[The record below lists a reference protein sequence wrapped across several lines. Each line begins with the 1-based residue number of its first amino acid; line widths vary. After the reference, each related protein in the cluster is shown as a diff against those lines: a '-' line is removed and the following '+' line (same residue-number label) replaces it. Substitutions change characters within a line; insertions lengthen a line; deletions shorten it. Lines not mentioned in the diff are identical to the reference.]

1 MAELNP
7 NIILGI
13 QGPQIQPYDASQGLI
28 KGLTLKNLI
37 QQGKAGEMQAKVA
50 EQAYNDDMGMREAY
64 KTAGGN
70 PEAVRAELV
79 NRGLYLQVNEFD
91 KNALEKREK
100 TVNIDKALS
109 GISKDKLEGDIKK
122 LDVIRNVGMGP
133 LNAYKAAI
141 AKGVSPEMAM
151 QAIQPMWEAAVTGLK
166 NTGMF
171 DEKFLSTVPAQ
182 FDPNRIEADLAQT
195 LKYSDFLNN
204 EIQRRGQDIT
214 VRGQDISQATAIR
227 GQNVSAATAK
237 RGQDMVDAR
246 AKDKLEFDRGQG
258 KAPSGYRFNSS
269 GALEPIKGGPADKSV
284 ASNLTEQQGKAS
296 LFSSRA
302 EEADKIIKGLEGKYS
317 PLAIAA
323 KTAAGKVPVFGGGA
337 EMSANALLSDES
349 QKAEQAQRDFIN
361 AILRQESGA
370 VIAETEFDNARK
382 QYFPQPGDSKAVIEQ
397 KAKNRTTAIN
407 GLRKMAG
414 PGASKQ
420 GASGDWSIVEV
431 P

>member
-50 EQAYNDDMGMREAY
+50 EQAYNDDIGMREAY
-64 KTAGGN
+64 KTAGGD

-79 NRGLYLQVNEFD
+79 SRGLYKQVNEFD
-91 KNALEKREK
+91 KAALEKREK
-100 TVNIDKALS
+100 TVNIDSKLS
-109 GISKDKLEGDIKK
+109 GISKDKLEMDLKK
-122 LDVIRNVGMGP
+122 IEVVRNVGNGP
-133 LNAYKAAI
+133 LMAYKRAI
-141 AKGVSPEMAM
+141 AAGVSPEMAM
-151 QAIQPMWEAAVTGLK
+151 QAVQPMWETAVTGLK

-171 DEKFLSTVPAQ
+171 DEKFMSTVPAQ
-182 FDPNRIEADLAQT
+182 FDPNKIETDLAQS
-195 LKYSDFLNN
+195 LKYSDVINKELEERKFG
-204 EIQRRGQDIT
+204 ESQRHNRVT
-214 VRGQDISQATAIR
+214 ES
-227 GQNVSAATAK
+227 NSAATAAE
-237 RGQDMVDAR
+237 AR
-246 AKDKLEFDRGQG
+246 RHNKAAEENSRATLEYNRTQG
-258 KAPSGYRFNSS
+258 RAPSGYRFNTS
-269 GALEPIKGGPADKSV
+269 GGLEPIKGGPADKSV
-284 ASNLTEQQGKAS
+284 SGNLTEQQGKAS

-337 EMSANALLSDES
+337 EMSANAMLSDES

-397 KAKNRTTAIN
+397 KAKNRNTAIN